1 MTSRPYSKS
10 RAAPSRWASVRP
22 VGAGPDGLTNH
33 PSACRLEATDPIK
46 KPRNLFATVLHEG
59 HVQVLMGQHQRART
73 VLPEELDHGSSRK
86 GELPGPS
93 TESAGGKPE
102 RHLLISGLHRLPV
115 GTRSH
120 GLQSVCHRAQD
131 LPITMILQK
140 TVRGLHLW
148 CGLGFCHDRVISR
161 LETLFVC

>member
-59 HVQVLMGQHQRART
+59 HVQVLMRSLIT
-73 VLPEELDHGSSRK
+73 VPAGKENSLVPALRV
-86 GELPGPS
+86 PG
-93 TESAGGKPE
+93 AN
-102 RHLLISGLHRLPV
+102 
-115 GTRSH
+115 
-120 GLQSVCHRAQD
+120 QSV
-131 LPITMILQK
+131 
-140 TVRGLHLW
+140 
-148 CGLGFCHDRVISR
+148 IS
-161 LETLFVC
+161 